1 LSARTVT
8 RNARRRR
15 RTITYL
21 WIVALAA
28 VTISLIYWEQ
38 TAILYILATL
48 GVTVLLVVVAMSD
61 LGRAEK
67 FSTEAFTPHQPAP
80 VGGGASGAT
89 QTFAKKPT
97 LAAKERT

>member
-1 LSARTVT
+1 
-8 RNARRRR
+8 
-15 RTITYL
+15 
-21 WIVALAA
+21 VALAA

-67 FSTEAFTPHQPAP
+67 FSTETFASGQPAP
-80 VGGGASGAT
+80 VGSGASVAT
-89 QTFAKKPT
+89 QTFGKKPT
-97 LAAKERT
+97 STGKERT